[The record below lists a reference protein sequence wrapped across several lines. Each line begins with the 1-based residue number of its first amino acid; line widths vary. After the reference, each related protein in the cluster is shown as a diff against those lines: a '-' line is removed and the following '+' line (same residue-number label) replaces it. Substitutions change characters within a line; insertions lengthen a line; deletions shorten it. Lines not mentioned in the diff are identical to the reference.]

1 MGNVVLKISGGE
13 TGIADENLEV
23 YRDVSMFAAPNMSG
37 KKGRLHRVAKLV
49 NVKAVQNSIRQI
61 FTWIQGE
68 RVLNPEFGSRLR
80 YLLYEQLTPQNQEAV
95 AAEVSHCVSEWEPR
109 ADI

>member
-37 KKGRLHRVAKLV
+37 KKGRLHRVDKLV
-49 NVKAVQNSIRQI
+49 NVKAV
-61 FTWIQGE
+61 
-68 RVLNPEFGSRLR
+68 
-80 YLLYEQLTPQNQEAV
+80 
-95 AAEVSHCVSEWEPR
+95 
-109 ADI
+109 